1 MSTATWTFLSNHT
14 HVLVCI
20 ARDPAVTMREVA
32 GKVGI
37 TERAVQR
44 IVRDLVD
51 GGYLTRDR
59 QGRHN
64 VYTVRTA
71 RPLRHP
77 LEAGT
82 DLQALLD
89 VLHVAVTGH
98 AVTNS
103 PRTHPQRGRRQAAG

>member
-1 MSTATWTFLSNHT
+1 MAAWTFLSNHT

-32 GKVGI
+32 GQVGI

-51 GGYLTRDR
+51 GGYLTRHR
-59 QGRHN
+59 QGRRN
-64 VYTVRTA
+64 IYAVRTR

-82 DLQALLD
+82 DLQDLLD
-89 VLHVAVTGH
+89 VLRVAATSP
-98 AVTNS
+98 AVADA
-103 PRTHPQRGRRQAAG
+103 PADPHGGRRQTAG

>member
-1 MSTATWTFLSNHT
+1 MSTAGWTFLSNHT

-32 GKVGI
+32 DHVGI

-51 GGYLTRDR
+51 GGYLTRHR

-64 VYTVRTA
+64 LYAVRA
-71 RPLRHP
+71 ERPLRHD
-77 LEAGT
+77 LERST
-82 DLQALLD
+82 DVRALLEVLQAEVRPAGL
-89 VLHVAVTGH
+89 
-98 AVTNS
+98 
-103 PRTHPQRGRRQAAG
+103 RGT

>member
-1 MSTATWTFLSNHT
+1 MSTAGWTFLSNHT

-32 GKVGI
+32 DQVGI

-51 GGYLTRDR
+51 GGYLTRHR

-64 VYTVRTA
+64 LYGVRTE
-71 RPLRHP
+71 RPLRHD
-77 LEAGT
+77 LERST
-82 DLQALLD
+82 DVGALLE
-89 VLHVAVTGH
+89 VLRARDST
-98 AVTNS
+98 T
-103 PRTHPQRGRRQAAG
+103 